1 MYFCVLTRLWPAGS
15 EEDWT
20 ASGSCELVDLECR
33 PRSTAKEEK
42 SRNHFKHDGK
52 YCHKKIIC
60 LCVCVPVRCPLIIL
74 SWELKSC
81 LYFSLDDWGTAQSDK
96 SWTLQWEREKDNG
109 SHLPHLSGHQQA
121 NWCKHLKLPSSIQGW
136 PLLQFSTWTIK
147 WSLVDRRS
155 WERWKRT
162 L

>member
-1 MYFCVLTRLWPAGS
+1 MSWPDCGQLGLRKTGLHQDRASLWT
-15 EEDWT
+15 WN
-20 ASGSCELVDLECR
+20 VDPDQR
-33 PRSTAKEEK
+33 QRKK
-42 SRNHFKHDGK
+42 SQEIILSMMGNTVT
-52 YCHKKIIC
+52 KKIIC

-81 LYFSLDDWGTAQSDK
+81 LYFSLDDWCTAQSDK

-155 WERWKRT
+155 
-162 L
+162 